1 MVRALPAL
9 LAALMLCLLP
19 ACGSA
24 PRLEPAP
31 HTVEVIEP
39 TGARFAAA
47 ATAVQTPRL
56 SRQAGEW
63 CPPATSTDGGWFV
76 DLVLLVF
83 YGLIYLGY
91 SVYYLLELMAEAAMA
106 EDVETDETADT
117 EKAPPAKDEWM
128 P

>member
-19 ACGSA
+19 ACGST

-31 HTVEVIEP
+31 HTVEVMEP
-39 TGARFAAA
+39 SGVRYAAPAR
-47 ATAVQTPRL
+47 AVQTPRIT
-56 SRQAGEW
+56 RVAGQW

-106 EDVETDETADT
+106 DDIESEEAEGT
-117 EKAPPAKDEWM
+117 EKTPPAKDEWM

>member
-9 LAALMLCLLP
+9 FAALMLCLLP

-24 PRLEPAP
+24 PRLEPVP
-31 HTVEVIEP
+31 HTVEVVEP
-39 TGARFAAA
+39 TGARYIAPAAS
-47 ATAVQTPRL
+47 VHTPRIA
-56 SRQAGEW
+56 RVAGEW
-63 CPPATSTDGGWFV
+63 CPPSTSTDGGWFF

-91 SVYYLLELMAEAAMA
+91 SVYYLIELIAEEAMA
-106 EDVETDETADT
+106 EDIETETATGT

>member
-9 LAALMLCLLP
+9 LAAMMLCLLP

-24 PRLEPAP
+24 PRLEPVP
-31 HTVEVIEP
+31 HTVEVTEP
-39 TGARFAAA
+39 TGARYAASA
-47 ATAVQTPRL
+47 HAVQTPRIV
-56 SRQAGEW
+56 RQAGEW
-63 CPPATSTDGGWFV
+63 CPPDVSSNSWVV

-91 SVYYLLELMAEAAMA
+91 SVYYLIELVAEAAMA
-106 EDVETDETADT
+106 DDVEESAEAT
-117 EKAPPAKDEWM
+117 EKAPPTKDEWM